1 MTKRFLGV
9 LMYLCMASVLRYESS
24 NTEVV
29 KVSSKGKITAKSKGS
44 CYVYVYVY
52 AQNGAYKRIIVTVN

>member
-44 CYVYVYVY
+44 CYVYVY